1 MNGKKF
7 WGESPLLHPVKQF
20 QIGDVVLARFS
31 RAYYSLGWIVS
42 SEINHKNIFGEYIE
56 GILTSDES
64 DHLASSAVVMIFDLA
79 QLRQNDE
86 TISMNRDRKI
96 NLLLGEEVGL

>member
-7 WGESPLLHPVKQF
+7 WGESPFLHPVKAVQV
-20 QIGDVVLARFS
+20 GDVILAKFS
-31 RAYYSLGWIVS
+31 RLHYSLGWVVS
-42 SEINHKNIFGEYIE
+42 LEIDHLNIFGEYIN
-56 GILTSDES
+56 GILISDEIDS
-64 DHLASSAVVMIFDLA
+64 TSGSAVVMIFDLA